1 MKKLEG
7 RALMC
12 IALAA
17 VLIIGLCVFIAKLAI
32 HGDDWASFYANAHV
46 YSQGRLAVG
55 TVYDRN
61 GNVLLENDEEG
72 PHYNEDE
79 GIRRGTFH
87 VVGDKNMNIST
98 AVNYAFRSDIIG
110 YNFITGTNGSI
121 FLDNRTLNLTIDGD
135 VSKTAYEALN
145 GRNGLVGVY
154 NWRTGEIICM
164 TSNPSLDPEADNQS
178 VEAESGTYINKVLSS
193 ADTPGSIFKLVT
205 TKAAL
210 ENIQGIDDWSFRC
223 TGSYTID
230 GERITCSSAHG
241 TVNIYSALSNSCNC
255 AYASLAVELGSDI
268 MNQTVEQLGLTSS
281 YDINGIKSKT
291 GSFNFD
297 TYDYNLGWAGVGQF
311 EDQVNPLSMMVYVG
325 AIAGG
330 GTAAEPY
337 LLEGTGSDQ
346 VELLSS
352 DTAAQLKEMM
362 RNNVVSN
369 YGDGNYPGLE
379 LHAKSGTA
387 EGAKGTVPDA
397 WFCGFSGDYAFIVC
411 VENGGYGSSVA
422 GPVANKVL
430 QSLIS
435 D

>member
-1 MKKLEG
+1 M
-7 RALMC
+7 
-12 IALAA
+12 
-17 VLIIGLCVFIAKLAI
+17 
-32 HGDDWASFYANAHV
+32 
-46 YSQGRLAVG
+46 
-55 TVYDRN
+55 
-61 GNVLLENDEEG
+61 
-72 PHYNEDE
+72 
-79 GIRRGTFH
+79 
-87 VVGDKNMNIST
+87 
-98 AVNYAFRSDIIG
+98 
-110 YNFITGTNGSI
+110 
-121 FLDNRTLNLTIDGD
+121 
-135 VSKTAYEALN
+135 
-145 GRNGLVGVY
+145 
-154 NWRTGEIICM
+154 
-164 TSNPSLDPEADNQS
+164 
-178 VEAESGTYINKVLSS
+178 LSS

-241 TVNIYSALSNSCNC
+241 TVNIYSALANSCNC

>member
-164 TSNPSLDPEADNQS
+164 TSNPSLDPEADNQG

-230 GERITCSSAHG
+230 GEKITCSSAHG

-268 MNQTVEQLGLTSS
+268 MNQTVKQLGLTSS
-281 YDINGIKSKT
+281 YDINGIKSKA

-311 EDQVNPLSMMVYVG
+311 EDQVNPLSMMVYMG

-337 LLEGTGSDQ
+337 LLEGTGSEQ

-362 RNNVVSN
+362 RNNVISN

-411 VENGGYGSSVA
+411 IENGGYGSSVA

-430 QSLIS
+430 QTLIS

>member
-12 IALAA
+12 IALAV

-32 HGDDWASFYANAHV
+32 HGDDWASFYSNAHV

-87 VVGDKNMNIST
+87 VVGDKDMNIST

-110 YNFITGTNGSI
+110 YNFITGTNGSV

-164 TSNPSLDPEADNQS
+164 TSNPSLDPEADNQG

-230 GERITCSSAHG
+230 GEKITCSSAHG

-281 YDINGIKSKT
+281 YDINGIKSKA

-311 EDQVNPLSMMVYVG
+311 EDQVNPLSMMVYMG

-337 LLEGTGSDQ
+337 LLEGTGSEQ

-362 RNNVVSN
+362 RNNVISN

-411 VENGGYGSSVA
+411 IENGGYGSSVA

-430 QSLIS
+430 QTLIS

>member
-61 GNVLLENDEEG
+61 GNALLENDEEG

-164 TSNPSLDPEADNQS
+164 TSNPSLDPEADNQG

-230 GERITCSSAHG
+230 GEKITCSSAHG

-281 YDINGIKSKT
+281 YDINGIKSKA

-311 EDQVNPLSMMVYVG
+311 EDQVNPLSMMVYMG

-337 LLEGTGSDQ
+337 LLEGTGSEQ

-362 RNNVVSN
+362 RNNVISN

-411 VENGGYGSSVA
+411 IENGGYGSSVA

-430 QSLIS
+430 QTLIS